1 MTSQARPVW
10 WRRAVRWGRCL
21 ATAALVAPALVL
33 AISLAVLLIG
43 ASPAS
48 AHAELVSTD
57 PEEGAVLEAAP
68 ASVTLTF
75 NEPVRLTS
83 QEVAVY
89 DAEGDPVDATAAA
102 SDVEVRVALPGAAD
116 LADGTY
122 VVSWNV
128 LSGDGH
134 PISGALTFSVGAPSA
149 TVSAPPEPETSST
162 VLEVVRDLVT
172 VVSLVGLLLAAGL
185 ALFLAHVLPRSW
197 EGGDVRGRLRRLL
210 VYAAGAGA
218 VGAILQVP
226 VAAVYG
232 QGLELTDVVSAL
244 DPGQVVN
251 ELVSAA
257 LVVIGLGVVARV
269 ASTSPPGQTAAR
281 VLTGGALLA
290 LIGPSLVGHTRAFA
304 PAPVLVMWDVIHVT
318 AGAVW
323 LGGLVGLV
331 LSLRALSGRE
341 VLAAQT
347 LSRFSTMAG
356 FALVVVAAA
365 GAFLAWRILGSWAGF
380 VETTYGRLLLTKIA
394 IALAVAATGGW
405 NRWRTLPAVRAAAGF
420 GERERAASAV
430 TRTVRVE
437 AVLLVVLLSVTGF
450 LVSRSPR
457 PAPVTV
463 ASGSTGVGAA
473 TAGELRVLAAMDP
486 RRTGSNTLLVQVQD
500 AAGEPYDP
508 PAHPVVSLRT
518 EGLDVGEVTMRPVGA
533 GTYRGEVVVPR
544 AGEWEVQVSIRLTR
558 FENPVTTVRLTVRP

>member
-1 MTSQARPVW
+1 VTSQARPAG
-10 WRRAVRWGRCL
+10 WRRALLRGAGPV
-21 ATAALVAPALVL
+21 AALLVALAIVL
-33 AISLAVLLIG
+33 AGV
-43 ASPAS
+43 SPAS

-57 PEEGAVLEAAP
+57 PEEGAVLDAAP
-68 ASVTLTF
+68 GTVTLTF

-89 DAEGDPVDATAAA
+89 DAEGDPVESSASAVDA
-102 SDVEVRVALPGAAD
+102 EVTVDLPGAAG

-149 TVSAPPEPETSST
+149 SVSAPPEPQTSSQ
-162 VLEVVRDLVT
+162 VVQVVRDLVT

-185 ALFLAHVLPRSW
+185 AIFLAKVLPDTW
-197 EGGDVRGRLRRLL
+197 EGTDTRRRLRRL
-210 VYAAGAGA
+210 VTYAATAGI
-218 VGAILQVP
+218 VGFVLQVP
-226 VAAVYG
+226 VSAVYG
-232 QGLELTDVVSAL
+232 QGLELTDAVSSF
-244 DPGQVVN
+244 DPGTVVN

-257 LVVIGLGVVARV
+257 LVLLGLGMVVRGAR
-269 ASTSPPGQTAAR
+269 TTPPDANDRA
-281 VLTGGALLA
+281 LLLAGALLA

-304 PAPVLVMWDVIHVT
+304 PAPVLVVWDVIHVS

-331 LSLRALSGRE
+331 LSLRALAGRE

-347 LSRFSTMAG
+347 LSRFSTIAA

-365 GAFLAWRILGSWAGF
+365 GAFLSWRILGSWAGF
-380 VETTYGRLLLTKIA
+380 VETPYGWLLLTKIG
-394 IALAVAATGGW
+394 IALVVAAIGGW

-420 GERERAASAV
+420 GDRERAAVAV

-437 AVLLVVLLSVTGF
+437 SVLLVALLGVTGV
-450 LVSRSPR
+450 LVNQSLR
-457 PAPVTV
+457 PVPVTP
-463 ASGSTGVGAA
+463 ASGTTGVGTA
-473 TAGELRVLAAMDP
+473 TVGDLRVLAAMDP
-486 RRTGSNTLLVQVQD
+486 RRTGSNTLLIQVQD

-508 PAHPVVSLRT
+508 PTHPVVSLRT
-518 EGLDVGEVTMRPVGA
+518 EGLDIGDVTMRPVGA

-544 AGEWEVQVSIRLTR
+544 PGEWEVQVSIELSR
-558 FENPVTTVRLTVRP
+558 FENPVTTVRLTVRR